1 MQEKI
6 IKMSE
11 KGQLVVPKEIRE
23 EGNFQASDRFVAV
36 PVEDGIIFKKIE
48 LDVKEEFEK
57 LQGEVKKRFAEK
69 GVKKKD
75 VEEAVEW
82 AGSK

>member
-1 MQEKI
+1 MEEKI

-23 EGNFQASDRFVAV
+23 KENFQASDRFVAI
-36 PVEDGIIFKKIE
+36 PVENGIIFKKIE

-57 LQGEVKKRFAEK
+57 LQREVKERFAEK
-69 GVKKKD
+69 GVEKKD
-75 VEEAVEW
+75 VGEAVEW
-82 AGSK
+82 TRSE